1 MWGVERRGSSRKG
14 QPASQD
20 VSPCFLQP
28 LQYKGQ
34 HRRLTPGSPFW
45 GDWCR
50 YGINAGMEYWGPGEE
65 MTINWWRQVR
75 SVLGVGEVS
84 RRRDYWPQFSKKARI
99 FGRKKAMSEK
109 TDLKKWSKFDNKWGY
124 LVTVMSITQELQ

>member
-1 MWGVERRGSSRKG
+1 
-14 QPASQD
+14 
-20 VSPCFLQP
+20 
-28 LQYKGQ
+28 
-34 HRRLTPGSPFW
+34 
-45 GDWCR
+45 
-50 YGINAGMEYWGPGEE
+50 MEHWGPGEE

-99 FGRKKAMSEK
+99 FGRKKAMFEK

-124 LVTVMSITQELQ
+124 LVMVMSITQELQWLGRKTIGILQIWSHFTWKMLWKTLQCFESRTGFLK